1 MIQLILW
8 IVLVV
13 AMVIILKYKLWNSS
27 TWKTFFVDKNKNYI
41 PDVVE
46 EDFKKLKSELT
57 NSEKAET
64 KIDDNVA
71 IKEEIKSTVK
81 RVKKTGDQIDETGEQ
96 SVTRSKKRK

>member
-13 AMVIILKYKLWNSS
+13 AMVIVLKYKLWDKS

-41 PDVVE
+41 PDVL
-46 EDFKKLKSELT
+46 EDEFKKLKSEKV
-57 NSEKAET
+57 EV
-64 KIDDNVA
+64 KIDNDETL
-71 IKEEIKSTVK
+71 KEEIKSTVK

-96 SVTRSKKRK
+96 SITRSKKRK